1 MGTETKVITAR
12 KQRVR
17 KTLPDTTL
25 IVLTSILVLFGV
37 IMSYSASA
45 IYWQLSGQGSGF
57 YFLFRQLSWAAI
69 GFGLMYL
76 MSHLKYDVIKRL
88 IMPLFLVSLGL
99 LIAVLFS
106 PAVRG
111 AHRWLSF
118 GLLNFQPSEVAKLA
132 LVMYLAD
139 YIDRKQSK
147 MSELKKFVPP
157 VIVGFL
163 FCILV
168 YLEPD
173 LGTAVLLVT
182 ITLVVLYIG
191 GARLSHI
198 SAVILGALPII
209 YLSIMC
215 IPWRRHRI
223 DTFLD
228 LLTRTDVSGQ
238 LGNSL
243 VAIASGGVGGRG
255 LGASVF
261 KITSL
266 PEPHTDFI
274 FAVIGEEL
282 GFVGTTAILV
292 IFAWLAWRGFLI
304 ALRTPDLFGRLLSG
318 GIILTILLGVCFNL
332 GVVTGCLPTKGI
344 SLPFISYGG
353 SSLILNMAAIGLVLA
368 VSRRT

>member
-1 MGTETKVITAR
+1 MITAR
-12 KQRVR
+12 KRIVR
-17 KTLPDTTL
+17 KTSPDTTL
-25 IVLTSILVLFGV
+25 IVLTTILVLFGV
-37 IMSYSASA
+37 VMSYSASA

-76 MSHLKYDVIKRL
+76 ASHLKYDVIKQL
-88 IMPLFLVSLGL
+88 IAPLFLISLGL
-99 LIAVLFS
+99 LVAVLFS

-118 GLLNFQPSEVAKLA
+118 GPFNFQPSEIAKLV
-132 LVMYLAD
+132 LVMYIAD

-147 MSELKKFVPP
+147 ISEFKKFV
-157 VIVGFL
+157 
-163 FCILV
+163 
-168 YLEPD
+168 EPD
-173 LGTAVLLVT
+173 LGTAVLLAT
-182 ITLVVLYIG
+182 ITLVMLYVG

-198 SAVILGALPII
+198 IAIILGALPVV

-223 DTFLD
+223 NTFFD

-243 VAIASGGVGGRG
+243 VAIASGGVGGCG

-304 ALRTPDLFGRLLSG
+304 ALRAPDLFGRLLSG

-368 VSRRT
+368 VSRRAASR